1 MDSSELEPL
10 VARLVE
16 NPHDEE
22 ALAHAHAKGE
32 SDPKAYAVFLE
43 RVGNDSPD
51 PAYAAHWLA
60 ESANVWATT
69 LADAHRAARVLMNA
83 IERDPTHRIAAER
96 LAGLYREKGDVKAL
110 AGLLDHRAKA
120 MGPLAGD
127 AGVAQELSAMHEE
140 LAQLFA
146 DPAALAQPHKAL
158 EHWQKAAELDPS
170 NAFAIFNARELLKSE
185 ERWQEALP
193 LYAAELA
200 LEHEP
205 ERRLALF
212 RDEAATSRLAGDLR
226 ATTRSLQEAR
236 ALDPDDPVL
245 RQEFASSVLER
256 VQAGETVEG
265 DERTDAVVAL
275 VGLAREF
282 GGEHAI
288 AYGGA
293 ALDIEPGHDDALGA
307 FRDAVQSTG
316 QDDLLADRFRAY
328 LAASPHGVFADEARL
343 LVGDVEP
350 EAAAPAA
357 PESEPAA
364 EDTGNLATLGF
375 DLASLAGAD
384 RRAPAAAAAAA
395 ATPVPPS
402 GSEDDPL
409 AMLLRDDSAPAAR
422 GGSSAGGS
430 ADGAPART
438 SSRRAGP
445 MGEGRLQGIL
455 DAARMLVGKGK
466 KSEAHVKYKD
476 VLETEPAHPE
486 ALAWVEDYLRS
497 QRNYA
502 ELRDVLLASVSA
514 LGSQESIDSKKERLR
529 EVAGLCEGNLRDT
542 DGAVA
547 AWRQLIA
554 LDRSDESAR
563 TALTRLLERTQRW
576 DDLANVL
583 EQEATVASDI
593 EIKIGL
599 EKKLAK
605 LQEERRKDLIG
616 AAEAWVRIAR
626 LTPEEDSPVSTA
638 SKLYERANRSDLAAG
653 ILAEHTP
660 RIEDPMAKGNL
671 LERLGQL
678 RENLE
683 ELETAG
689 DAYAEAAD
697 LLRSGRLWDEAER
710 TFASSEQW
718 QKAANAAEQKGQL
731 VSDPKQKAQ
740 CLARSADYFTRAE
753 NDDLALEKLEA
764 ATDLDPLNDDYADLL
779 AKRFSSRGD
788 IEHLVRFL
796 SKRGDRLADRQK
808 RIFTRRQAAQLAS
821 TKLRDPEFARE
832 LWLKMLEDGDDK
844 EALER
849 LIEDAVSRSDHTE
862 ATTLLRRLSQ
872 GTVDRSEKARI
883 ALREAELLASGVGD
897 VDTALARYEEILVDL
912 DSTSRPAL
920 QAIADLQE
928 RRGETVAATDAL
940 ERELKLVADTA
951 ERGQIAGRLARLYET
966 RGDSKNAIRS
976 LDLVRKADPED
987 YDALK
992 RLCDLCEATEQWDR
1006 VAELLAERIEVEGDE
1021 EDAALMTMRLAQIL
1035 ADKLDR
1041 GDEALAALTE
1051 LADGGNAAV
1060 REAYVELGDRLG
1072 WKGIVAGKLVEWW
1085 FDARHTPE
1093 RQTALASA
1101 FSRFVE
1107 VGHDTE
1113 AVRVA
1118 IELVRTRGADR
1129 ALAEKL
1135 EELAVKTTDA
1145 DALTIAH
1152 DMLAREF
1159 TGVERGQEL
1168 VRQAEIK
1175 VKAGVSKESA
1185 FEYGEEGLSLLPAAQ
1200 AEPYLDRVAALA
1212 PKPAD
1217 VVDLYERQ
1225 VSRAKAPADRARAL
1239 ARAAQIAV
1247 GKGQPE
1253 RARTMFELALAGA
1266 PADETVELL
1275 ENAAREGDSLYGGDK
1290 LRRTLATSLS
1300 AGGQGAR
1307 DGGRTRA
1314 SLLRRAA
1321 LFSHKDLAD
1330 VDQAFRWLG
1339 ESLIAHVDTATLDE
1353 LEKLGV
1359 EIGDPRR
1366 TENALTHALGEVFD
1380 GPLVRQLLA
1389 RRAKLRLEQIVD
1401 KAGAAADLKKLHDL
1415 SPQDHGTLE
1424 ELAGLFV
1431 DLGDFKALVALYED
1445 QILRGRDVAGRA
1457 EFARKVA
1464 RIWEE
1469 QLQDARETADAWRRV
1484 LRMKAGDEEATV
1496 GLERAKAQKLK
1507 TPDPATLRQVYA
1519 PPSPTAGTEPTPQRR
1534 SNPPPAAATAT
1545 STRPPVPQQRTPS
1558 GRPSAGPPAPPRV
1571 PSVPPPPPEADDS
1584 SPRTMIAAV
1593 APQATGAAPAPKLGD
1608 DPLATP
1614 LATAAITAPNAEPT
1628 SPGPVDDSAD
1638 DTVDGPIA
1646 SSDTETATHAVTAAK
1661 APVQIRKQAAS
1672 PFGRERESILDE
1684 EIAASLERLG
1694 DAPSAPPPLPLPE
1707 PSAGS
1712 VALDDLLASATGE
1725 EQMVD
1730 LSDVEEIDEVVDDD
1744 DLLEVL
1750 DDDQTS

>member
-1 MDSSELEPL
+1 MDASELEPL

-22 ALAHAHAKGE
+22 ALAYAHAHGE
-32 SDPKAYAVFLE
+32 SDPQAYAVFLE

-60 ESANVWATT
+60 EAANVWAIT

-83 IERDPTHRIAAER
+83 IERDPTHRVAAER
-96 LAGLYREKGDVKAL
+96 LANLYREKGDVKAL

-120 MGPLAGD
+120 MLPLAGD
-127 AGVAQELSAMHEE
+127 AGVALELAAMHEE

-146 DPAALAQPHKAL
+146 DPAALAQPHEAI
-158 EHWQKAAELDPS
+158 EHWRKAAELDPG
-170 NAFAIFNARELLKSE
+170 NAFAIFSARELLKSE
-185 ERWQEALP
+185 GRYEEALP
-193 LYAAELA
+193 LYGAELA
-200 LEHEP
+200 LEQDL
-205 ERRLALF
+205 ERRLALL
-212 RDEAATSRLAGDLR
+212 RDEAASSRLAGDLR
-226 ATTRSLQEAR
+226 AASR
-236 ALDPDDPVL
+236 ALHDARRIDPDDAVL
-245 RQEFASSVLER
+245 RQEYASSVLER
-256 VQAGETVEG
+256 VQGGQEVDSA
-265 DERTDAVVAL
+265 ERRDAVRAL
-275 VGLAREF
+275 VGLAQEF
-282 GGEHAI
+282 GGEHAV

-293 ALDIEPGHDDALGA
+293 ALDIEPGSDEALGVL
-307 FRDAVQSTG
+307 RDATEGSG
-316 QDDLLADRFRAY
+316 QDDILADRYRNY
-328 LAASPHGVFADEARL
+328 LAANPDGEHAREARA
-343 LVGDVEP
+343 LVGDAEP
-350 EAAAPAA
+350 PRAEEPSPIPPRAPTVDVIEPSARRVQLSDAVDEA
-357 PESEPAA
+357 
-364 EDTGNLATLGF
+364 GNPATLGI
-375 DLASLAGAD
+375 DLASLSGAD
-384 RRAPAAAAAAA
+384 RRVPPVA
-395 ATPVPPS
+395 AT
-402 GSEDDPL
+402 EADPL
-409 AMLLRDDSAPAAR
+409 AMLLRDAAPAAGR
-422 GGSSAGGS
+422 SS
-430 ADGAPART
+430 
-438 SSRRAGP
+438 
-445 MGEGRLQGIL
+445 LQGIL
-455 DAARMLVGKGK
+455 EDARMLVGKSK
-466 KSEAHVKYKD
+466 KSEAHAKYKD
-476 VLETEPAHPE
+476 VLDTEPAHPE

-514 LGSQESIDSKKERLR
+514 PGSQESIDSKKERLR

-576 DDLANVL
+576 DDLANLL

-593 EIKIGL
+593 EIKVAL

-605 LQEERRKDLIG
+605 LQEDRRKDLIG

-626 LTPEEDSPVSTA
+626 LTPEEDAPVSTA
-638 SKLYERANRSDLAAG
+638 AKLYERASRSDLAAS

-660 RIEDPMAKGNL
+660 RIEDAMARGNL

-678 RENLE
+678 RETLD
-683 ELETAG
+683 ELEPAG

-710 TFASSEQW
+710 TFSASEQW
-718 QKAANAAEQKGQL
+718 GKAAHAAEQKGQL
-731 VSDPKQKAQ
+731 VDDPKQIAQ
-740 CLARSADYFTRAE
+740 CLARAGDYFAKAGDE
-753 NDDLALEKLEA
+753 DLALEKLES
-764 ATDLDPLNDDYADLL
+764 ATNLDPLNDDYANQL
-779 AKRFSSRGD
+779 AKRFDARG
-788 IEHLVRFL
+788 ETERLVNLL
-796 SKRGDRLADRQK
+796 SKRGDRLSDRDK
-808 RIFTRRQAAQLAS
+808 RISTRRQAAQLAS
-821 TKLRDPEFARE
+821 SKLRDPEFARE

-849 LIEDAVSRSDHTE
+849 LIDDAVGRSDHTE

-872 GTVDRSEKARI
+872 GTTDRPEKALI

-897 VDTALARYEEILVDL
+897 VDTALSRYEEILLDL

-966 RGDSKNAIRS
+966 RGDAKNAIRS

-987 YDALK
+987 FDALE
-992 RLCDLCEATEQWDR
+992 RLCDLCEQAEQWDR

-1021 EDAALMTMRLAQIL
+1021 DDAATMTRRLAQIL
-1035 ADKLDR
+1035 ADELDR
-1041 GDEALAALTE
+1041 GDEALAVLTE
-1051 LADGGNAAV
+1051 LADGGDAKV
-1060 REAYVELGDRLG
+1060 RDAYVDLGDRRG
-1072 WKGIVAGKLVEWW
+1072 QKGIVAAKLVEWW

-1093 RQTALASA
+1093 RQAALVSA

-1135 EELAVKTTDA
+1135 EELSVKTA
-1145 DALTIAH
+1145 DEVALTVAH

-1159 TGVERGQEL
+1159 IGAERGKEL

-1175 VKAGVSKESA
+1175 VQAGVGKEAA
-1185 FEYGEEGLSLLPAAQ
+1185 FEYGEEGLSLLTATD
-1200 AEPYLDRVAALA
+1200 AEPYLERVALLA

-1247 GKGQPE
+1247 GNGQPE
-1253 RARTMFELALAGA
+1253 RARSMFELALAGA

-1275 ENAAREGDSLYGGDK
+1275 ENAARDGDALYGGDK

-1314 SLLRRAA
+1314 ALLRRAA
-1321 LFSHKDLAD
+1321 LFSHRDLVD

-1339 ESLIAHVDTATLDE
+1339 ESLIAHVDLATLDE
-1353 LEKLGV
+1353 LDKLGI

-1366 TENALTHALGEVFD
+1366 TESALTHAMGEVYD

-1389 RRAKLRLEQIVD
+1389 RRAKLRLEQLAD
-1401 KAGAAADLKKLHDL
+1401 KPGAAADLKKLHDL

-1424 ELAGLFV
+1424 ELAGLLI

-1464 RIWEE
+1464 RVWEE
-1469 QLQDARETADAWRRV
+1469 QLQDAREAADAWRRV
-1484 LRMKAGDEEATV
+1484 MRMKAGDEEATG
-1496 GLERAKAQKLK
+1496 GLERAKTTKLRLAE
-1507 TPDPATLRQVYA
+1507 PATIRTAYA
-1519 PPSPTAGTEPTPQRR
+1519 PPLPNPDAEGAPRSR
-1534 SNPPPAAATAT
+1534 SNPPATAPGPSAKGT
-1545 STRPPVPQQRTPS
+1545 STRPPVPSRAS
-1558 GRPSAGPPAPPRV
+1558 GRPSAGPPAAPRV
-1571 PSVPPPPPEADDS
+1571 PSNPPPPLPGPSEEEA
-1584 SPRTMIAAV
+1584 PHTVLGGAV
-1593 APQATGAAPAPKLGD
+1593 PPAVGAAPVP
-1608 DPLATP
+1608 P
-1614 LATAAITAPNAEPT
+1614 AAPT
-1628 SPGPVDDSAD
+1628 SPLDLEDAHAAPADAVDSQLDTKENGPVQA
-1638 DTVDGPIA
+1638 PA
-1646 SSDTETATHAVTAAK
+1646 LLRPAV
-1661 APVQIRKQAAS
+1661 RKQAAS
-1672 PFGRERESILDE
+1672 PFRDERGGSILDE
-1684 EIAASLERLG
+1684 EIAASLEKLG
-1694 DAPSAPPPLPLPE
+1694 AEPRPSAPPPVDDV
-1707 PSAGS
+1707 
-1712 VALDDLLASATGE
+1712 VAVAVAVETAADGVDAADSESEDSEATATGE

-1730 LSDVEEIDEVVDDD
+1730 LSDVEEVEDGELVDDD
-1744 DLLEVL
+1744 DLLEIA
-1750 DDDQTS
+1750 DDQTT